1 MTINPN
7 CPAEACLR
15 EWVAITRQEPNTDA
29 AFDERSTARKAIE
42 HRTSQVIAR
51 SDLGAAFQLLLAI
64 TSWPWSPDDA
74 DDREDEISEEA
85 SASLSDGTDYKR
97 RLMISAYFHLTKSM
111 TDADLREAERS
122 LTAQDMDAA
131 GLFGWLLEAQSTV
144 DIRQL
149 LAA

>member
-1 MTINPN
+1 MTIKTN

-15 EWVAITRQEPNTDA
+15 EWVANINQPAETNEA
-29 AFDERSTARKAIE
+29 CDERSATKRAIE
-42 HRTSQVIAR
+42 DRASQVIAR
-51 SDLGAAFQLLLAI
+51 SDVGAAFQIILAI
-64 TSWPWSPDDA
+64 TSWPWSPTDVN
-74 DDREDEISEEA
+74 DREDEISEEA

-97 RLMISAYFHLTKSM
+97 RLLISAYFHLTRSM

-122 LTAQDMDAA
+122 LTAQDTDAA
-131 GLFGWLLEAQSTV
+131 GLFGWLIEAQSTV